1 MSNENQQSMKNYYI
15 VKLDISSKQKY
26 IYSSNRLQE
35 IIGASKIIEFIT
47 EMLGRDVL
55 LKMNRDS
62 SNKDYGFL
70 KDLEVKDMKDINK
83 KAFEKVS
90 DFYTKKRK
98 KELDAI
104 KDGSEDFK
112 SSLSEKK
119 LDEIKKK
126 FKYNNLEILKDQKYY
141 FEKYEEGYKEGD
153 KEYTYNPYSNV
164 LFEAGGNAMYIF
176 NTEKHAREFNRRVSR
191 FVLKYFKGIELV
203 SVIQRYNE
211 EAHFIIDIFDEIE
224 KKIKAKKYKRNNYIN
239 TLSFGF
245 NELCPNTRNPA
256 GYEVVYPSDYE
267 NEAFR
272 SSILSKEAFDKKLF
286 YNLLI
291 NLIRMIKDEEK
302 EKNKNDKENNKEK
315 LNIKE
320 RLSNKISTKRS
331 GMYAE
336 ANLHFNND
344 ISFDY
349 DLEATTLQ
357 ELFDRFYEFKNV
369 NRLGKLDKL
378 SSKDKKEITV
388 ELDKLSGKKKEGS
401 YIGITCLDGNSMGV
415 KVFEF
420 KEKYKDEF
428 KNQNEKNSAEKY
440 KKIEIA
446 REFANL
452 DAKDIF
458 SQYEKVV
465 KNVDEIKN
473 KEECKDIYNNFDCYD
488 LLFEVSNGITSMVV
502 KDKENLASDEQD
514 DGLKYGAN
522 TIIEELLEKY
532 QDRKN
537 ITDKVKSAN
546 QNYLKDYIIFTT
558 SIKNAYTQA
567 FEDLKREI
575 YEYKYEH
582 ESNKNNEE
590 DGSVL
595 PIVPVILAGDD
606 ISFLSFGKYSIEI
619 TRKYINHLCK
629 QSFIDDKDINIDKIM
644 GKLYV
649 CSGTAIIPRNYPFAQ
664 GVKIASALESST
676 KKRLTG
682 MKKTKLEAVEFKD
695 RNDTYL
701 ESAVFKAFKDKFE
714 NESAWYHN
722 LAIRKKE
729 DNNTKLVMIRPNT
742 KDNTISKYDASLMDW
757 QIVRGDTNTDI
768 DSFRNSNLTNR
779 PYLIYDEYD
788 GRNEKDYKPKENI
801 NKDEDI
807 NFKASDCYDF
817 SFLEQL
823 EKEKNYTSE
832 KVLFDISLLKYIQ
845 NEVQKGERNS
855 IYSKLMRSFKD
866 SQESALLVELKHNLS
881 NEKKDENKINLGVTN
896 LRKIIHDAIEVKG
909 FFDELELDP
918 EIKNDKN

>member
-62 SNKDYGFL
+62 FNKDYVCL

-90 DFYTKKRK
+90 KFYTEKRK
-98 KELDAI
+98 DKIDKI
-104 KDGSEDFK
+104 IRK
-112 SSLSEKK
+112 S
-119 LDEIKKK
+119 
-126 FKYNNLEILKDQKYY
+126 KYNNLEIIKDQKYY

-176 NTEKHAREFNRRVSR
+176 NKKEHAQEFNKRVSR

-224 KKIKAKKYKRNNYIN
+224 KKITAKKNKRNNYIN

-291 NLIRMIKDEEK
+291 NLIRMINDEEK
-302 EKNKNDKENNKEK
+302 E

-320 RLSNKISTKRS
+320 RLSNKISAKRS

-388 ELDKLSGKKKEGS
+388 ELDKLSGVKTEGS

-428 KNQNEKNSAEKY
+428 KNQNEKNSAEKF
-440 KKIEIA
+440 KKIQIA
-446 REFANL
+446 REFVNL
-452 DAKDIF
+452 DAEGIFKGDKD
-458 SQYEKVV
+458 VV

-473 KEECKDIYNNFDCYD
+473 KEECKEIYKNFDCYD

-502 KDKENLASDEQD
+502 KDKENVASDEQGD
-514 DGLKYGAN
+514 RLKYGAK

-546 QNYLKDYIIFTT
+546 QNYLTDYIIFTT

-582 ESNKNNEE
+582 ELNKNNEE

-629 QSFIDDKDINIDKIM
+629 QSFIEHQGIDKIM

-676 KKRLTG
+676 KKILTEK
-682 MKKTKLEAVEFKD
+682 KKTKLKID
-695 RNDTYL
+695 L
-701 ESAVFKAFKDKFE
+701 H
-714 NESAWYHN
+714 HN
-722 LAIRKKE
+722 LAIRSKE
-729 DNNTKLVMIRPNT
+729 DNNTKLVRIRPNK
-742 KDNTISKYDASLMDW
+742 KDKTISKYDASLMDW

-788 GRNEKDYKPKENI
+788 ARNEGDNKSKENI
-801 NKDEDI
+801 NKDDDI
-807 NFKASDCYDF
+807 NFEASDCYDF

-823 EKEKNYTSE
+823 EKEENSTSDTTE
-832 KVLFDISLLKYIQ
+832 LKILFDISLLKYIQ
-845 NEVQKGERNS
+845 SKVQDEDRNS

-881 NEKKDENKINLGVTN
+881 HDKNENKINLGMTN

-918 EIKNDKN
+918 KIKNDKN

>member
-62 SNKDYGFL
+62 FNEDYVCL

-90 DFYTKKRK
+90 NFYTKKRK
-98 KELDAI
+98 EELKSI
-104 KDGSEDFK
+104 KDGCEDFK
-112 SSLSEKK
+112 SSLSEEK
-119 LDEIKKK
+119 LDEITKK
-126 FKYNNLEILKDQKYY
+126 FKYNKLEIIKDQKYY

-176 NTEKHAREFNRRVSR
+176 NKKEHAQEFNKRVSR

-203 SVIQRYNE
+203 SVIQRYKE

-224 KKIKAKKYKRNNYIN
+224 KKITAKKNKRNNYIN

-291 NLIRMIKDEEK
+291 NLIRMINDEEK
-302 EKNKNDKENNKEK
+302 EKNKKDKENNEENNNNKEK

-369 NRLGKLDKL
+369 NRLGKLDDL

-388 ELDKLSGKKKEGS
+388 ELDKLSGKKTEGS

-420 KEKYKDEF
+420 KNRYNDKYD
-428 KNQNEKNSAEKY
+428 KNDKTDKFEIIDY
-440 KKIEIA
+440 IKKIDTE
-446 REFANL
+446 NKL
-452 DAKDIF
+452 
-458 SQYEKVV
+458 EKKLKVE
-465 KNVDEIKN
+465 NIESD
-473 KEECKDIYNNFDCYD
+473 DCFD
-488 LLFEVSNGITSMVV
+488 LLFNLTNGITNML
-502 KDKENLASDEQD
+502 KLDDNTDNTLIEQ
-514 DGLKYGAN
+514 
-522 TIIEELLEKY
+522 LLETSNDDSKY
-532 QDRKN
+532 IREKIQF
-537 ITDKVKSAN
+537 AN
-546 QNYLKDYIIFTT
+546 KEYLKEYIIFTS

-582 ESNKNNEE
+582 ESNKNDEE

-629 QSFIDDKDINIDKIM
+629 QSFIDDKDINIADIM

-676 KKRLTG
+676 KKRLTE

-757 QIVRGDTNTDI
+757 QIVRGDTNTEI

-788 GRNEKDYKPKENI
+788 ARNEKNYKPKENI

-807 NFKASDCYDF
+807 NFKDSDCYDF

-823 EKEKNYTSE
+823 EKEKNYRSDTKE
-832 KVLFDISLLKYIQ
+832 LKILFDISLLKHIQ

-881 NEKKDENKINLGVTN
+881 NEKKDENKINLGMTN

>member
-62 SNKDYGFL
+62 FNKDYEFL

-98 KELDAI
+98 EELDAI
-104 KDGSEDFK
+104 EKDCKDFK
-112 SSLSEKK
+112 SSLSEEKI
-119 LDEIKKK
+119 DEIKKK

-176 NTEKHAREFNRRVSR
+176 NTEKQAREFNRRVSR

-224 KKIKAKKYKRNNYIN
+224 KKITAKKNKRNNYIN

-256 GYEVVYPSDYE
+256 GYEVVYISDLNKKWE
-267 NEAFR
+267 TDIKD
-272 SSILSKEAFDKKLF
+272 SKILSKEAFDKKVF
-286 YNLLI
+286 YNLLM
-291 NLIRMIKDEEK
+291 NLIMIEK
-302 EKNKNDKENNKEK
+302 IKIK
-315 LNIKE
+315 NIKTE
-320 RLSNKISTKRS
+320 NIKTELKNYINTKIES
-331 GMYAE
+331 GNFIYCD
-336 ANLHFNND
+336 ANIEFNNHD
-344 ISFDY
+344 NFYY
-349 DLEATTLQ
+349 DLESTTLK
-357 ELFDRFYEFKNV
+357 ELQNRFYDFKNT
-369 NRLGKLDKL
+369 NRLGRFDKL
-378 SSKDKKEITV
+378 SSKEKKEITT
-388 ELDKLSGKKKEGS
+388 EIDKLSGKKTEGS
-401 YIGITCLDGNSMGV
+401 YVGITCLDGNSMGV

-452 DAKDIF
+452 DADAKYIF

-473 KEECKDIYNNFDCYD
+473 TEECKEIYNDFDCYD

-502 KDKENLASDEQD
+502 KDKKDKENVASDE
-514 DGLKYGAN
+514 LTYGAK

-537 ITDKVKSAN
+537 ITDKVKLAN

-575 YEYKYEH
+575 YEYKYKH
-582 ESNKNNEE
+582 ESNKNNEG
-590 DGSVL
+590 DSSVL

-619 TRKYINHLCK
+619 TRKYINYLCK
-629 QSFIDDKDINIDKIM
+629 QSFIDDKDINIADIM

-664 GVKIASALESST
+664 GVKIADSLEKNT

-682 MKKTKLEAVEFKD
+682 MKKKKLEAVEFKD

-729 DNNTKLVMIRPNT
+729 GNNTKLVMIRPNT

-788 GRNEKDYKPKENI
+788 ARNEKDYKPKENI

-823 EKEKNYTSE
+823 EKEKNYISE
-832 KVLFDISLLKYIQ
+832 KVLFDIFLLKYIQ